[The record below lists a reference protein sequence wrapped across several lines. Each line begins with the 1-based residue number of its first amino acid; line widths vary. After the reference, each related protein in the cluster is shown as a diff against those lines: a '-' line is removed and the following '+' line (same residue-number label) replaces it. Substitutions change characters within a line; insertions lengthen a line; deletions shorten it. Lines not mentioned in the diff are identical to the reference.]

1 MYFIYF
7 IDILIWFELNTDL
20 TLRKNSWFLFCF
32 KYVNIDQAEKERN
45 IFYDHHYCWIQMYT
59 GETDLIHET
68 EIKELYLVILF
79 ELLYRATQ
87 VYTMLSIIKIDK

>member
-1 MYFIYF
+1 
-7 IDILIWFELNTDL
+7 
-20 TLRKNSWFLFCF
+20 
-32 KYVNIDQAEKERN
+32 
-45 IFYDHHYCWIQMYT
+45 MYT

-87 VYTMLSIIKIDK
+87 VYTMLSIIKIVNYHNATTSTEINHTIINLFIITEKNG